1 MEGPYSAR
9 LPSARSGRHPDVRPL
24 TGGLSMAELDYI
36 SLRFS
41 RRLLSLDLLDLKR
54 TLLC

>member
-1 MEGPYSAR
+1 M
-9 LPSARSGRHPDVRPL
+9 RPL
-24 TGGLSMAELDYI
+24 TGGLSMTELDYI